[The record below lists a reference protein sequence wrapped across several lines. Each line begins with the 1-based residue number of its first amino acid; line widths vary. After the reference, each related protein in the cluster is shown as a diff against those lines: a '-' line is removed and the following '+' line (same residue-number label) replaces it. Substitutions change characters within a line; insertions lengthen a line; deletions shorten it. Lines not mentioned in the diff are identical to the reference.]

1 MKKIGS
7 LWQAVLLASALSCP
21 VFSAAQA
28 IIAPQLYPYAILTP
42 TAPVQTDSVVMQLIL
57 GNGSNNCLSPYLSSF
72 RIIQTSNF
80 VCVRAP
86 CSQQYLVKIGYTP
99 DTRPINVMCPM
110 VAGPYGPTYH
120 FGVLNVGTY
129 TVVDTTAGNDT
140 LLSFAVSEKNNLI
153 SIAGTVTKWNALI
166 YNSGP
171 AVVGAKVYL
180 KSPNNLAI
188 LNSLTDAII
197 APIVYYPVID
207 STVTDNSGAYSFTGH
222 ASGLYMVSISADA
235 YQAYSTPGMALT
247 KDTLL
252 KTILLPVNVTGSLGG
267 VVSSYSSCHYVN
279 NIPYCTGVLVPVA
292 GCSVTVSF
300 PPILLPP
307 LIAKRTAALLPA
319 ILTAI
324 TDNSGHYS
332 FPSISITYAN
342 QPMTVTASKSGYNL
356 KSASISLITT
366 PAATQNFSLEVS
378 YTNSNTIEKNGMR
391 YTVATDK
398 ATYKATDSIFTR
410 YTVENA
416 STVPET
422 LFVTPGCQ
430 YDMNVVKPPRD
441 TLFQYLKLR
450 ACPMMIMTVVLQ
462 PNQTLTM
469 DFPGWQSDSAY
480 DSLRVS
486 AMLAGLS
493 ASAASID
500 IRFERPITGINFNAH
515 ALSAPFKGATIAFD
529 RLSKVLRLSV
539 VSTQAV
545 RLELFGLDGRKIQ
558 TIFNREQC
566 APGSYRFSLNEIT
579 LAKGCLLV
587 KLKTASSVS
596 VIPVTLLH

>member
-1 MKKIGS
+1 MKKSGLFQRTVI
-7 LWQAVLLASALSCP
+7 LAGALSL
-21 VFSAAQA
+21 SIIAAPQA
-28 IIAPQLYPYAILTP
+28 IIIPQTFPYALVTP
-42 TAPVQTDSVVMQLIL
+42 AAPTQSDSVVMRIIL
-57 GNGSNNCLSPYLSSF
+57 GNNSNDCLSPYIGSF
-72 RIIQTSNF
+72 RIIQTSNWLCLRF
-80 VCVRAP
+80 P
-86 CSQQYLVKIGYTP
+86 CAQQYLVKIGYSP
-99 DTRPINVMCPM
+99 DTKPIYKLCPM
-110 VAGPYGPTYH
+110 IAGPYGPTYNL
-120 FGVLNVGTY
+120 GVLNIGTY
-129 TVVDTTAGNDT
+129 TVVDTMAGIDT
-140 LLSFAVSEKNNLI
+140 LLSFTVTEKTI
-153 SIAGTVTKWNALI
+153 TIAGSVTKWNALI
-166 YNSGP
+166 YDSGP

-180 KSPNNLAI
+180 KSAPFAI
-188 LNSLTDAII
+188 LQSTTNGSAALPVFNY
-197 APIVYYPVID
+197 PIVD
-207 STVTDNSGAYSFTGH
+207 SAVTNGSGAYSFIGRATG
-222 ASGLYMVSISADA
+222 SYMVAISSDA
-235 YQAYSTPGMALT
+235 YQAYSSPPMMLAE
-247 KDTLL
+247 DTLL
-252 KTILLPVNVTGSLGG
+252 SANLLPVNATGSLSG
-267 VVSSYSSCHYVN
+267 VVRSYSSCHYVN
-279 NIPYCTGVLVPVA
+279 NVPLCTGLLVAVP
-292 GCSVTVSF
+292 GCSVTVAF
-300 PPILLPP
+300 PPILYTPVM
-307 LIAKRTAALLPA
+307 AKRAAALLPVS
-319 ILTAI
+319 LTAI
-324 TDNSGHYS
+324 TDNGGHYS
-332 FPSISITYAN
+332 FASIGIAYNN
-342 QPMTVTASKSGYNL
+342 QPITMTASKPGYNQ
-356 KSASISLITT
+356 KSASISLIAT
-366 PAATQNFSLEVS
+366 PNATQNFSLEVS

-398 ATYKATDSIFTR
+398 ATYKVTDSVFAR
-410 YTVENA
+410 YSVENA
-416 STVPET
+416 SAVPET

-430 YDMNVVKPPRD
+430 YDMNLVKPPHD

-539 VSTQAV
+539 ASTQAV